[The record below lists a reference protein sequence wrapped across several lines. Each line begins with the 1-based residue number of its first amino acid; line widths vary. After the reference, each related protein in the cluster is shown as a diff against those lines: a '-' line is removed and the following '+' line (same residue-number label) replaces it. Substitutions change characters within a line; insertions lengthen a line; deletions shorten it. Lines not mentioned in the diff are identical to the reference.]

1 MVEELE
7 VAGNMEDIL
16 FIEIETVPQEP
27 SYADLDDRW
36 RKLWDHKAT
45 SLARNEETPEELYPR
60 AGRYA

>member
-1 MVEELE
+1 
-7 VAGNMEDIL
+7 MEDIL

-36 RKLWDHKAT
+36 RKLRHHKAT